1 MQNARKKMN
10 AGYGMPDAVIA
21 SKAEQGA
28 KRKPKNK
35 M

>member
-1 MQNARKKMN
+1 MQNARNKMN

-21 SKAEQGA
+21 SNAEQGA
-28 KRKPKNK
+28 KRNPKNK